1 MAQKK
6 KSFMDNFSPAM
17 QFISTPAEVEQE
29 TTASTP
35 APVQEVQAGTPATP
49 PPGYKMNPLY
59 VETKSRRLQML
70 IQPSLHARIQKC
82 ARQEKR
88 SVNDMM
94 HLLLEAGLE
103 KYTAKS

>member
-6 KSFMDNFSPAM
+6 KSFMGDLSPAM
-17 QFISTPAEVEQE
+17 QFISTPAEAEQE
-29 TTASTP
+29 TTASAP
-35 APVQEVQAGTPATP
+35 APAQEEQAGTPATP
-49 PPGYKMNPLY
+49 PPGYKVNPLY

-82 ARQEKR
+82 AKQERR

-94 HLLLEAGLE
+94 HLLLEAGLD
-103 KYTAKS
+103 KFTAKS